1 MKKINEQE
9 QINDKTISIAIRST
23 KLTGRI
29 LAKALNTILS
39 EMKKQKLHGQQPKS
53 YQGKQSLK
61 NLVKQGTGVSNIEI
75 TDKNIK
81 SFERVARKYG
91 VDFSLKKDSAVTPPK
106 WLVFFKGRDADVITA
121 AFNEYSAKTLKKST
135 DKPSILVALRK
146 MKELSASLNQEKV
159 KNKVIER

>member
-1 MKKINEQE
+1 LKKINEQE